1 VTPGFIKAFIIKG
14 KCLINLN
21 EFDRAREEF
30 LQAEQIAI
38 KNLESINIRRMIEG
52 S

>member
-1 VTPGFIKAFIIKG
+1 VIRG
-14 KCLINLN
+14 KCLINLK
-21 EFDRAREEF
+21 EFDRAKEEF

-38 KNLESINIRRMIEG
+38 NNFESTNTRRLIEG